1 MAACVELKITKSK
14 NGRDSMFIADAQVH
28 IWAGPTP
35 ERPWRPGQKPH
46 RETPLGADELLREMD
61 AAGVHR
67 AVLIAPYWD
76 FSRND
81 LVLEAARLHP
91 DRFAAMGRL
100 DAEPPPTRDQIP
112 TWRQQ
117 PGMLGLR
124 CSFSRR
130 QGNAAPTEGLDWLWE
145 EAEKAGVPIMVLV
158 PHAMVHLIDRVAE
171 RHPGLNLVMT
181 HLGLTSG
188 WRDEEAFRD
197 LDKLLALAKRPN
209 VAVKASA
216 LPVYTS
222 DSYPYRA
229 LHPYLRRVYDAF
241 GPKRIFWGTDL
252 ARLPCSYRQA
262 VTMFTEEIPWLTTE
276 DKEWIMGRGLCE
288 WLGWELPRA

>member
-1 MAACVELKITKSK
+1 
-14 NGRDSMFIADAQVH
+14 MFIADAQVH
-28 IWAGPTP
+28 IWAASTP
-35 ERPWRPGQKPH
+35 ERPWRPGQHPH
-46 RETPLGADELLREMD
+46 REKPLGADELLREMD

-67 AVLIAPYWD
+67 AVLISPYWD
-76 FSRND
+76 GPRND
-81 LVLEAARLHP
+81 VVLEAARLHP
-91 DRFAAMGRL
+91 DRFAVMGRL
-100 DAEPPPTRDQIP
+100 DNDPPPTRDQIP
-112 TWRQQ
+112 TWRRQ

-130 QGNAAPTEGLDWLWE
+130 QAGATLDDIDWLWE
-145 EAEKAGVPIMVLV
+145 KAEKAGVPIMVLV
-158 PHAMVHLIDRVAE
+158 PHAMMPQVDRIAE
-171 RHPGLNLVMT
+171 RFPGLNLAMT

-188 WRDEEAFRD
+188 ARDEEAFRD

-216 LPVYTS
+216 LPAYTS

-241 GPKRIFWGTDL
+241 GPKRMFWGTDF
-252 ARLPCSYRQA
+252 ARLPCTYRQA
-262 VTMFTEEIPWLTTE
+262 VTMFTEEIPWLTTG

-288 WLGWELPRA
+288 WLGWPLPGA